1 MVLPLWRSL
10 HSLNLMLPKEDRK
23 AMLLRLYNEDTPLM
37 DHSKDRF
44 HNKSSPS
51 SHPFRYVKDEPDD
64 IKDDEE
70 DDADAVVKDEIM
82 VKEEGEE
89 GTVAAP
95 GLGEGVEAMEDGAG
109 DEERED
115 DVLLDSLKK
124 EVEDAV

>member
-1 MVLPLWRSL
+1 
-10 HSLNLMLPKEDRK
+10 
-23 AMLLRLYNEDTPLM
+23 M

-44 HNKSSPS
+44 LNKSSSS
-51 SHPFRYVKDEPDD
+51 SHPFSNDKDKPDD

-89 GTVAAP
+89 DTVAAP
-95 GLGEGVEAMEDGAG
+95 GSGEDAEAMEDGAG
-109 DEERED
+109 DGKRED
-115 DVLLDSLKK
+115 DVLPDFLKK